1 MRKIVVLFGGK
12 SCEREI
18 SVLTGVF
25 AVNILQAAGHDVLPA
40 YIHTDGKIYTA
51 AGMTDVGFFRNF
63 NRAKTKEIFFYGA
76 TVYALNEKKGKLKP
90 LFKTEA
96 ALNCCHGGLGE
107 GGGVSAL
114 MAWHGIPLASPDL
127 TASGVLIDKCLTKV
141 AMRGLNIPVVEY
153 IRVNERD
160 YQKRGA
166 FLLKTI
172 GSRLKFP
179 VVVKPAHLGSSI
191 GISVAK
197 NEGEAKAA
205 IERAFVIDNRVIIE
219 RYLKD
224 KQDVNC
230 AAYSVGG
237 EIFVSEPEKAFGE
250 GLYSFEEKYIK
261 RGADGVRSKSD
272 ISENQGGRYEAN
284 GGFSKEIRDKI
295 RAYTRTIYK
304 RMDLKGI
311 VRMDFLLSQGK
322 VYLCEVNT
330 VPGSLAYYL
339 FCERVSDAKRL
350 FTAVIEEAIS
360 TFQDEKKGLITTG
373 ILDGVQIK
381 RK

>member
-1 MRKIVVLFGGK
+1 MRKVAVLFGGR

-25 AVNILQAAGHDVLPA
+25 AVNILQAAGHGVLPV
-40 YIHTDGKIYTA
+40 YIHSDGKMYTA
-51 AGMTDVGFFRNF
+51 SGMSDVSFFRCF
-63 NRAKTKEIFFYGA
+63 NRVKCKEIFFYGH
-76 TVYALNEKKGKLKP
+76 TVYALNEKKGKVKP
-90 LFKTEA
+90 IFFAEA
-96 ALNCCHGGLGE
+96 SLNCCHGGEGE

-114 MAWHGIPLASPDL
+114 MALNDIPLASPDL
-127 TASGVLIDKCLTKV
+127 TASGVFIDKCLTKV
-141 AMRGLNIPVVEY
+141 AMKGLNIPVVEY

-160 YQKRGA
+160 YQKRGT

-172 GSRLKFP
+172 ESRLKFP

-191 GISVAK
+191 GICVAK
-197 NEGEAKAA
+197 NEAEAKTA
-205 IERAFVIDNRVIIE
+205 IENAFAIDNRVIIE
-219 RYLKD
+219 RYLED
-224 KQDVNC
+224 KQDINC

-237 EIFVSEPEKAFGE
+237 EIFVSEPEKAFGK
-250 GLYSFEEKYIK
+250 GVYTFEEKYIK
-261 RGADGVRSKSD
+261 RNADGVRGKGE
-272 ISENQGGRYEAN
+272 ISASQGGRYATN

-295 RAYTRTIYK
+295 RAYTKTIYK
-304 RMDLKGI
+304 RMNLNGI

-322 VYLCEVNT
+322 IYLCEVNT

-350 FTAVIEEAIS
+350 FTAVIEDTIS
-360 TFQDEKKGLITTG
+360 MAQATKKGLITTG
-373 ILDGVQIK
+373 ILDGVQTR

>member
-1 MRKIVVLFGGK
+1 MRKVVVLFGGK

-25 AVNILQAAGHDVLPA
+25 AVNILQAAGNSVLPV
-40 YIHTDGKIYTA
+40 YIHTDGKFYTA
-51 AGMTDVGFFRNF
+51 SGMTDVGFFRSF
-63 NRAKTKEIFFYGA
+63 NRIKTKEIFFYGH
-76 TVYALNEKKGKLKP
+76 TVYALNEKKGKIKKI
-90 LFKTEA
+90 FEVDV

-114 MAWHGIPLASPDL
+114 MALQDIPLASPDL
-127 TASGVLIDKCLTKV
+127 TSSGVFMDKCLTKV
-141 AMRGLNIPVVEY
+141 VMRGLNIPVVEY
-153 IRVNERD
+153 IRVNEKD

-172 GSRLKFP
+172 EGRLKFP

-191 GISVAK
+191 GISVAQ
-197 NEGEAKAA
+197 NEAEAKTA
-205 IERAFVIDNRVIIE
+205 IENAFAIDDRVIIE
-219 RYLKD
+219 RYLED
-224 KQDVNC
+224 KQDINC
-230 AAYSVGG
+230 AVYMVGG

-250 GLYSFEEKYIK
+250 GVYSFEEKYIK
-261 RGADGVRSKSD
+261 RSADGVRGKEE
-272 ISENQGGRYEAN
+272 ISANQGGRYELN
-284 GGFSKEIRDKI
+284 GNFSRELREKI
-295 RAYTRTIYK
+295 RAYTKTIYK

-339 FCERVSDAKRL
+339 FCERISDAKRL
-350 FTAVIEEAIS
+350 FTALLEDAVAS
-360 TFQDEKKGLITTG
+360 AADTKKGLITTG

-381 RK
+381 HK

>member
-1 MRKIVVLFGGK
+1 MRKVVVLFGGK

-25 AVNILQAAGHDVLPA
+25 AVNILQSAGHGVLPV
-40 YIHTDGKIYTA
+40 YIHTDGKFYTHS
-51 AGMTDVGFFRNF
+51 GMIDVGFFRNF
-63 NRAKTKEIFFYGA
+63 MHSKPKEIFFYGH
-76 TVYALNEKKGKLKP
+76 TVYALNEKKGKIKP
-90 LFKTEA
+90 IFTAEA

-114 MAWHGIPLASPDL
+114 MALNDIPLASPDL
-127 TASGVLIDKCLTKV
+127 TASGVFMDKCLTKV
-141 AMRGLNIPVVEY
+141 AMKGLNIPVVEY

-172 GSRLKFP
+172 EGRLKFP
-179 VVVKPAHLGSSI
+179 VVVKPSHLGSSI

-197 NEGEAKAA
+197 NEAEAKTA
-205 IERAFVIDNRVIIE
+205 IENAFAIDDRVIIE
-219 RYLKD
+219 RYLGD
-224 KQDVNC
+224 KQDINC
-230 AAYSVGG
+230 AAYMVGG
-237 EIFVSEPEKAFGE
+237 EIFVSEPEKAFGD

-261 RGADGVRSKSD
+261 RNADGVRGKGE
-272 ISENQGGRYEAN
+272 ISANQGGRYEAKN
-284 GGFSKEIRDKI
+284 GLSKEIRDKI
-295 RAYTRTIYK
+295 RAYTKTIYK

-339 FCERVSDAKRL
+339 FCERVTDAKRL
-350 FTAVIEEAIS
+350 FTALIEDAIS
-360 TFQDEKKGLITTG
+360 VCNAQKKGLITTG

>member
-1 MRKIVVLFGGK
+1 
-12 SCEREI
+12 
-18 SVLTGVF
+18 
-25 AVNILQAAGHDVLPA
+25 
-40 YIHTDGKIYTA
+40 
-51 AGMTDVGFFRNF
+51 MTDVGFFRNF
-63 NRAKTKEIFFYGA
+63 NRAKTKEIFFYGP
-76 TVYALNEKKGKLKP
+76 TVYALNEKKGKFKP

-127 TASGVLIDKCLTKV
+127 TSSGVFIDKCLTKV

-205 IERAFVIDNRVIIE
+205 IERAFAIDNRVIIE

-261 RGADGVRSKSD
+261 RGGDGVRSKSD
-272 ISENQGGRYEAN
+272 ISANQGGRYEVN

-295 RAYTRTIYK
+295 RAYTRTVYK
-304 RMDLKGI
+304 RMNLKGI

-350 FTAVIEEAIS
+350 FTAVVEEAIS
-360 TFQDEKKGLITTG
+360 AAQADKKGLITTG

>member
-1 MRKIVVLFGGK
+1 MRRVAVLFGGR

-25 AVNILQAAGHDVLPA
+25 VINILQAAGHGVLPV
-40 YIHTDGKIYTA
+40 YLHTDGGFYTA
-51 AGMTDVGFFRNF
+51 GGMTDTGFFRSF
-63 NRAKTKEIFFYGA
+63 SVKKCRRIFFEGH
-76 TVYALNEKKGKLKP
+76 TVYAMNDKKTRVKAI
-90 LFKTEA
+90 FEADA

-114 MAWHGIPLASPDL
+114 MALNDIPLASPDL
-127 TASGVLIDKCLTKV
+127 TASGMFMDKCLTKV

-153 IRVNERD
+153 IRVNEKD

-172 GSRLKFP
+172 EGRLKFP

-197 NEGEAKAA
+197 NEGEAKTA
-205 IERAFVIDNRVIIE
+205 IENAFLIDNRVIIE
-219 RYLKD
+219 RYLAD
-224 KQDVNC
+224 KQDINC
-230 AAYSVGG
+230 AAYASGG
-237 EIFVSEPEKAFGE
+237 EIFISEPEKAFGE
-250 GLYSFEEKYIK
+250 GVYSFEEKYIK
-261 RGADGVRSKSD
+261 RSADGVRAKGE
-272 ISENQGGRYEAN
+272 ISANDGGRYEVKS
-284 GGFSKEIRDKI
+284 GLTKELRDKI
-295 RAYTRTIYK
+295 RAYTKTVYK
-304 RMDLKGI
+304 RMNLKGI

-322 VYLCEVNT
+322 IYLCEVNT

-339 FCERVSDAKRL
+339 FCERITDAKRL
-350 FTAVIEEAIS
+350 FTTVIEEAICVS
-360 TFQDEKKGLITTG
+360 AAEKKGLITTG
-373 ILDGVQIK
+373 ILDGVQLK